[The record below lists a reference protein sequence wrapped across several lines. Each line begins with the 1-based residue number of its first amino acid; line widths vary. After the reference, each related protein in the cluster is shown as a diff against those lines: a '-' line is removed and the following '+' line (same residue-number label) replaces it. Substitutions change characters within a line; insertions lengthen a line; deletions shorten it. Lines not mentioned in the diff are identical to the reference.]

1 MTGTFLKQFLATTL
15 SFLLIIT
22 TAPLEVGAQQ
32 TGYSGQGAP
41 LTADELQG
49 LVAPIA
55 LYPDSL
61 VAQVLGAA
69 SYPDQ
74 VAAANNFLH
83 QNSSLSG
90 SPLMYA
96 VDAQP
101 WDPAVKAMTQF
112 PSVLDNMAK
121 NLSWTSALGEA
132 YTTQGHEVMSAVQV
146 LRAKAYA
153 AGNLTSGSQ
162 IKVVQQSPQVIVIQS
177 ASPQVVY
184 VPQYNPAVVYG
195 YPYVTPGY
203 STAAVVTTAVVA
215 FGVGIAVGAMMSGG
229 CCGWGYSYWN
239 CGWHGSTTVVYHGG
253 AYYGNTAWRGA
264 AYGPYGSAHYGAGYN
279 SATGTYARG
288 GTVSNGYGSASAG
301 QAYNP
306 RTGTYAQ
313 GGSVSNAYGTTS
325 AGSAYNN
332 RTGAS
337 ASTVQNSNAYGSSG
351 ASTYSKNGNT
361 AYSQHNTN
369 ANGTTASMTS
379 STGAKAYGASG
390 TNGNSAAYG
399 QTANGNKYA
408 AANGNTYS
416 NTGTVGKAQARTL
429 RNTTH
434 PVTQAQAHQRAPVP
448 VAGEGRKR
456 AVDHQPSI
464 AAAAAGSPGSPVLVA
479 QRAGAVVVVGEAAGE
494 PGGATARESNF
505 GEWQC
510 GSSSTI
516 RRFGE

>member
-1 MTGTFLKQFLATTL
+1 MIGTFVKRLLATTL
-15 SFLLIIT
+15 SLLLVTT

-41 LTADELQG
+41 LTAEDLQG

-69 SYPDQ
+69 SFPDQ
-74 VAAANNFLH
+74 VVAANNFLK

-96 VDAQP
+96 VDPQP
-101 WDPAVKAMTQF
+101 WDPSVKAMTQF
-112 PSVLDNMAK
+112 PSVLENMAK

-132 YTTQGHEVMSAVQV
+132 YTTQGPEVMSAVQV

-195 YPYVTPGY
+195 TPYVTPGY

-239 CGWHGSTTVVYHGG
+239 CGWHGSTTVVYRGG
-253 AYYGNTAWRGA
+253 AYYGNTAWRGTTTS
-264 AYGPYGSAHYGAGYN
+264 AYGPYGSAHYSTGYN

-306 RTGTYAQ
+306 STGTYAR
-313 GGSVSNAYGTTS
+313 GATTSNAYGTTS
-325 AGSAYNN
+325 AAQAYNP

-337 ASTVQNSNAYGSSG
+337 ASTVQTSNAYGSSG
-351 ASTYSKNGNT
+351 ATTASKNGNT
-361 AYSQHNTN
+361 AYAQHNTN
-369 ANGTTASMTS
+369 ANGTTGSVTTS
-379 STGAKAYGASG
+379 NGGKAYGASG
-390 TNGNSAAYG
+390 AYNSAAVG

-408 AANGNTYS
+408 TANGNTYK
-416 NTGTVGKAQARTL
+416 NTGSG
-429 RNTTH
+429 
-434 PVTQAQAHQRAPVP
+434 
-448 VAGEGRKR
+448 
-456 AVDHQPSI
+456 
-464 AAAAAGSPGSPVLVA
+464 
-479 QRAGAVVVVGEAAGE
+479 
-494 PGGATARESNF
+494 
-505 GEWQC
+505 WQ
-510 GSSSTI
+510 GSSSNTNQKYNSSSYSAPKSTSGSSGWGGQEKSGGSSAFNSGGGGWQSRESSARGSASRGGGGGWGG
-516 RRFGE
+516 RR